1 MSNKF
6 QSSIQHRGDMS
17 YVKLGGVIDE
27 DNELADLVDKIP
39 AGTAVIDLGE
49 VERINSCGVRDWVNW
64 LSKLEYNG
72 TRSVLVECSPAIV
85 AQINLVNN
93 FTGNGVVK
101 SFYVPYFC
109 PECDE
114 EKVLLVEATDMGP
127 PPHEPPTCRCD
138 ECDLVMDFDD
148 MPDSYFAFLS
158 NQRKLPEPDKV
169 NGAMR
174 DLGRGSEPDPQK
186 SGKVRSRASQPNLAS
201 GAKPSVPSL
210 PSYPQRGSHPVP
222 MAVPPTGGRGYPQ
235 PPSRPQLGAQPPTG
249 PAGPGSRPAPMV
261 GPMSHM
267 SHPQMGHAPQMGHP
281 QMGHPQI
288 GHPQLGHAPQMG
300 HAPQAGHPHMGHAP
314 QLGHAAQPH
323 IPAGRQSGGPM
334 GAVSS
339 PSGPN
344 ALPSYSFGNQG
355 VAPVARPQRS
365 NALVFVL
372 IVVLMAAIAVLA
384 YLVMTKQ

>member
-1 MSNKF
+1 MSQKF
-6 QSSIQHRGDMS
+6 QASVQHRGDVS

-27 DNELADLVDKIP
+27 DNELTDLVDKIP

-49 VERINSCGVRDWVNW
+49 IERINSCGVRDWVNW
-64 LSKLEYNG
+64 LSKLENNG

-93 FTGNGVVK
+93 FTGSGVVK

-158 NQRKLPEPDKV
+158 NQRKLAEPDKI

-174 DLGRGSEPDPQK
+174 DLGRGSEPDSGK
-186 SGKVRSRASQPNLAS
+186 GKVRSRASQPNLS
-201 GAKPSVPSL
+201 GAGSKPSVPSL
-210 PSYPQRGSHPVP
+210 PSIQRTSTQPASSLG
-222 MAVPPTGGRGYPQ
+222 TGAMQKTTSNPG
-235 PPSRPQLGAQPPTG
+235 SRPQLGSKPPTG
-249 PAGPGSRPAPMV
+249 PGGSRPP
-261 GPMSHM
+261 G
-267 SHPQMGHAPQMGHP
+267 QMRGSGSEGMASSFG
-281 QMGHPQI
+281 GF
-288 GHPQLGHAPQMG
+288 
-300 HAPQAGHPHMGHAP
+300 
-314 QLGHAAQPH
+314 AAQSMSS
-323 IPAGRQSGGPM
+323 QS
-334 GAVSS
+334 
-339 PSGPN
+339 
-344 ALPSYSFGNQG
+344 
-355 VAPVARPQRS
+355 VAPPGKS

-372 IVVLMAAIAVLA
+372 IAILLGAIGVLA
-384 YLVMTKQ
+384 YLVLTK

>member
-1 MSNKF
+1 MSQKF
-6 QSSIQHRGDMS
+6 QSVVQHRGDVS

-27 DNELADLVDKIP
+27 DNELTELVDKIP
-39 AGTAVIDLGE
+39 NGTAVIDLGE
-49 VERINSCGVRDWVNW
+49 IERINSCGVRDWVNW
-64 LSKLEYNG
+64 LSKLETNG

-158 NQRKLPEPDKV
+158 NHRKVAEPDKI

-174 DLGRGSEPDPQK
+174 ELRGSETDK
-186 SGKVRSRASQPNLAS
+186 KVRSRASQPNLS
-201 GAKPSVPSL
+201 GPKPPSVPSL
-210 PSYPQRGSHPVP
+210 PSIQQRSSTQPAQSFQAAHGSGP
-222 MAVPPTGGRGYPQ
+222 GRTAIK
-235 PPSRPQLGAQPPTG
+235 PPSRPLLK
-249 PAGPGSRPAPMV
+249 PGSRPPGGLHSGPHSGPHLPGASFGFPNAPAPM
-261 GPMSHM
+261 P
-267 SHPQMGHAPQMGHP
+267 APK
-281 QMGHPQI
+281 
-288 GHPQLGHAPQMG
+288 
-300 HAPQAGHPHMGHAP
+300 
-314 QLGHAAQPH
+314 
-323 IPAGRQSGGPM
+323 
-334 GAVSS
+334 
-339 PSGPN
+339 
-344 ALPSYSFGNQG
+344 
-355 VAPVARPQRS
+355 S

-372 IVVLMAAIAVLA
+372 IAILLGAIGVLA
-384 YLVMTKQ
+384 YLVLTK

>member
-1 MSNKF
+1 MSQKF
-6 QSSIQHRGDMS
+6 QATVQHRGDVS

-39 AGTAVIDLGE
+39 TGTAVIDLGE
-49 VERINSCGVRDWVNW
+49 IERINSCGVRDWVNW
-64 LSKLEYNG
+64 LSKLENNG

-93 FTGNGVVK
+93 FTGSGVVK

-158 NQRKLPEPDKV
+158 NQKKLAEPDKI

-174 DLGRGSEPDPQK
+174 ELGRGADAAADGK
-186 SGKVRSRASQPNLAS
+186 NGKVRSRASAPNLS
-201 GAKPSVPSL
+201 SQSKPSVPSL
-210 PSYPQRGSHPVP
+210 PSIQRSSTQPASSV
-222 MAVPPTGGRGYPQ
+222 MQSGGRSSGSK
-235 PPSRPQLGAQPPTG
+235 PPSKPQLGSKPPSGHGSTPG
-249 PAGPGSRPAPMV
+249 SNPGPGRGQYGSGGNVMP
-261 GPMSHM
+261 GNSF
-267 SHPQMGHAPQMGHP
+267 GF
-281 QMGHPQI
+281 
-288 GHPQLGHAPQMG
+288 
-300 HAPQAGHPHMGHAP
+300 
-314 QLGHAAQPH
+314 AAQ
-323 IPAGRQSGGPM
+323 SM
-334 GAVSS
+334 S
-339 PSGPN
+339 
-344 ALPSYSFGNQG
+344 
-355 VAPVARPQRS
+355 APVAAPSRS

-372 IVVLMAAIAVLA
+372 IAILLGAIGVLA
-384 YLVMTKQ
+384 YLVLTK

>member
-1 MSNKF
+1 MSQKF
-6 QSSIQHRGDMS
+6 QASVQHRGDVS

-39 AGTAVIDLGE
+39 TGTAVIDLGE
-49 VERINSCGVRDWVNW
+49 IERINSCGVRDWVNW
-64 LSKLEYNG
+64 LSKLENNG

-158 NQRKLPEPDKV
+158 NQKKLAEPDKI

-174 DLGRGSEPDPQK
+174 DLGRGSEPDTK
-186 SGKVRSRASQPNLAS
+186 GKVRSRASQPNLS
-201 GAKPSVPSL
+201 GTTSKPSVPSL
-210 PSYPQRGSHPVP
+210 PSIQRTSTQPASALSGKI
-222 MAVPPTGGRGYPQ
+222 PTKQ
-235 PPSRPQLGAQPPTG
+235 PSRPQLGSKPPTSPG
-249 PAGPGSRPAPMV
+249 GSRPPGAMQ
-261 GPMSHM
+261 GMS
-267 SHPQMGHAPQMGHP
+267 SGAQAIPQ
-281 QMGHPQI
+281 
-288 GHPQLGHAPQMG
+288 
-300 HAPQAGHPHMGHAP
+300 
-314 QLGHAAQPH
+314 
-323 IPAGRQSGGPM
+323 S
-334 GAVSS
+334 
-339 PSGPN
+339 
-344 ALPSYSFGNQG
+344 SFGYASQSMSNV
-355 VAPVARPQRS
+355 VAPPSRS

-372 IVVLMAAIAVLA
+372 IAILLGAIGVLA
-384 YLVMTKQ
+384 YLVLTK